1 MNVVVVG
8 GTGKIGAAVAWDLV
22 REDAVETVGLV
33 GRDPRRLEEVRRWLA
48 SPKVRLHRA
57 DVARDDLRSILAGYD
72 VAALALPDRR
82 TSYRVVEQG
91 IRAGIHLVDMLEEY
105 HRRPDLHETEGL
117 ELPPGMALPE
127 YGEWLHEEARRN
139 GVTFLDGM
147 GFAPGLSNITV
158 GEGIRKLDRAEAG
171 VARVG
176 GIPEKKAAARH
187 PLRYIVTWSFDHVLR
202 EYMVRVPIRLDGR
215 VVEVDALTGR
225 ERFRFQACGVDEEL
239 ECAVTPGMPSFIHTR
254 PELRS
259 FAEKTIRWP
268 GHYDAIQTLKECG
281 LLALEPV
288 DVDGMAVVPRKVL
301 SAVLT
306 PRLLPGPGEGDV
318 CVMWN
323 TVEGTKGGRRAR
335 VDYYLWDEADRE
347 TGISSMARVTGF
359 SAAIGARM
367 LAEGKIPGPGI
378 VAPEDAFA
386 GAVCREFLD
395 ALAQRG
401 IIVEERITIEEGP

>member
-1 MNVVVVG
+1 
-8 GTGKIGAAVAWDLV
+8 
-22 REDAVETVGLV
+22 
-33 GRDPRRLEEVRRWLA
+33 
-48 SPKVRLHRA
+48 
-57 DVARDDLRSILAGYD
+57 
-72 VAALALPDRR
+72 
-82 TSYRVVEQG
+82 
-91 IRAGIHLVDMLEEY
+91 
-105 HRRPDLHETEGL
+105 
-117 ELPPGMALPE
+117 
-127 YGEWLHEEARRN
+127 
-139 GVTFLDGM
+139 
-147 GFAPGLSNITV
+147 
-158 GEGIRKLDRAEAG
+158 
-171 VARVG
+171 
-176 GIPEKKAAARH
+176 
-187 PLRYIVTWSFDHVLR
+187 
-202 EYMVRVPIRLDGR
+202 MVRVPIRLDGR

-288 DVDGMAVVPRKVL
+288 DVDGRAVVPRKVL

-367 LAEGKIPGPGI
+367 LAEGRSPGRGSSPPRTRLP
-378 VAPEDAFA
+378 ARCA
-386 GAVCREFLD
+386 GSSSTPSPNGGSSSRRGSRSRRGREAGLRD
-395 ALAQRG
+395 HSRLAGR
-401 IIVEERITIEEGP
+401 

>member
-1 MNVVVVG
+1 MG
-8 GTGKIGAAVAWDLV
+8 GTGKIGSAVAWDLV
-22 REDAVETVGLV
+22 REDAVEAVGLV
-33 GRDPRRLEEVRRWLA
+33 GRSPSRLEEVRQWLGT
-48 SPKVRLHRA
+48 PEVRLHRA
-57 DVARDDLRSILAGYD
+57 DVARDDLTPILDGYD
-72 VAALALPDRR
+72 VAVLALPDRR

-91 IRAGIHLVDMLEEY
+91 IRAGIQLVDMLEEY

-117 ELPPGMALPE
+117 ELPPGMGLAE
-127 YGEWLHEEARRN
+127 YGEWLHDEARNN

-158 GEGIRKLDRAEAG
+158 GEGIRKLDRAESA

-176 GIPEKKAAARH
+176 GIPEKSAAARH
-187 PLRYIVTWSFDHVLR
+187 PLRYMVTWAFDHVLR
-202 EYMVRVPIRLDGR
+202 EYMVRVPTRADGQF
-215 VVEVDALTGR
+215 VEVDALTGR
-225 ERFRFQACGVDEEL
+225 EQFRFQAFGVDEEL
-239 ECAVTPGMPSFIHTR
+239 ECAVTPGMPSFLYTR

-281 LLALEPV
+281 LLDLEPV
-288 DVDGMAVVPRKVL
+288 VVDERPVVPRKVL

-306 PRLLPGPGEGDV
+306 PRLLPAPGERDV

-323 TVEGTKGGRRAR
+323 TVEGAKGGRRAR
-335 VDYYLWDEADRE
+335 VDHYLWDEADQE
-347 TGISSMARVTGF
+347 NGISSMARVTGF

-367 LAEGKIPGPGI
+367 LGERKVHGPGI

-386 GAVCREFLD
+386 GAVYQEFLD
-395 ALAQRG
+395 ALAGRG
-401 IIVEERITIEEGP
+401 IIVGERITIEEGP